1 MIGVSLK
8 KASTPTF
15 VHKELQASK
24 HNYTH
29 TEIKPINISK
39 WKFKFTIIF
48 YLEIDLLTMSENCG
62 LFKVLK

>member
-15 VHKELQASK
+15 VHKGLQTSK

-29 TEIKPINISK
+29 LKIKPINTLK
-39 WKFKFTIIF
+39 WKLKFTTIYIWK
-48 YLEIDLLTMSENCG
+48 LIC
-62 LFKVLK
+62 